1 MDIFLFGT
9 TEYIYISLYI
19 ERLKIKLHC
28 WIYFFYACY
37 HRYCPG
43 SETERFRGRGLIVLA
58 LALRS
63 SSYSYSGHLTFSLPS
78 FGSWTKYCHN
88 NINRTICLWKI
99 FDTHVF
105 HIIYK
110 NRMKT
115 IIWNNDRELMLMY
128 CSIQF
133 NLFMYFMRKSP
144 FNHLNQDKKLIR
156 VVVKKKILFLLH
168 FRPWTNIHSFWVACH
183 QGWH

>member
-1 MDIFLFGT
+1 MFA
-9 TEYIYISLYI
+9 YWISLC
-19 ERLKIKLHC
+19 LAQLNTF
-28 WIYFFYACY
+28 IYLYTLRDWKSNFIVGSIFSMLGY

-43 SETERFRGRGLIVLA
+43 SEIERFRGRGLIVLV

-63 SSYSYSGHLTFSLPS
+63 SSYSYSAGHLTFSLPS

-128 CSIQF
+128 CSI
-133 NLFMYFMRKSP
+133 
-144 FNHLNQDKKLIR
+144 
-156 VVVKKKILFLLH
+156 
-168 FRPWTNIHSFWVACH
+168 HSV
-183 QGWH
+183 